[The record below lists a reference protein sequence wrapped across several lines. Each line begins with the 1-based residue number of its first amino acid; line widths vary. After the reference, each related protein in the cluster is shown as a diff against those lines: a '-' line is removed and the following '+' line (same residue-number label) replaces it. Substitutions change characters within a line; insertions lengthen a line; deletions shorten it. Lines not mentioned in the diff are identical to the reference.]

1 MGRARLIDA
10 GQVTEALNSKI
21 HTELHWPLSLL
32 KEWTT
37 VESWGGWFPHNN
49 MLGDILYRWTPKHDD
64 LKKRSNLNKSIYL
77 LKLDEYIVPVLED
90 GIMLLNDHLHD
101 IVT

>member
-1 MGRARLIDA
+1 
-10 GQVTEALNSKI
+10 
-21 HTELHWPLSLL
+21 
-32 KEWTT
+32 
-37 VESWGGWFPHNN
+37 